1 MVHAVRVGQ
10 ALSAL
15 SCAAE
20 QRLLAEKL
28 ESLQGRYGEVR
39 ERCCRKAAL
48 LEQALCNA
56 RLFGEE
62 EVEVLNWLAE
72 VEDKLGSVSVKDYKR
87 DVLQKQH
94 ADQLVFSVFL
104 PFYVIYFV
112 AFIHFVL
119 FFPFVSGLTLIL
131 AGSRTSCEFS
141 RLGEV

>member
-1 MVHAVRVGQ
+1 MAHAVHVGRG
-10 ALSAL
+10 LSAL

-28 ESLQGRYGEVR
+28 DSLQGRYGEAR

-72 VEDKLGSVSVKDYKR
+72 VEDKLSSVSVKDYKR

-94 ADQLVFSVFL
+94 ADHLVFSVFFL
-104 PFYVIYFV
+104 PSLCYLFCCIYPSCFV
-112 AFIHFVL
+112 
-119 FFPFVSGLTLIL
+119 
-131 AGSRTSCEFS
+131 FS
-141 RLGEV
+141 ICFWSDFNFGQRWNKL